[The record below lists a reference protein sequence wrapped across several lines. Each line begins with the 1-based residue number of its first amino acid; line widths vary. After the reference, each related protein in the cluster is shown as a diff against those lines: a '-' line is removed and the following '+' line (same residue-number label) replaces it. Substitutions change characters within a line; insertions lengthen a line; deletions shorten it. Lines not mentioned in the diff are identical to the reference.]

1 MLFVF
6 TIFLTTNWDINCVHF
21 FLFRMIAFID
31 FIPERV
37 IILYEDILMLICKK
51 LKVSSVQHSLSYVYL
66 QSQAKSVFTV
76 FALAI
81 ISIFLMLVTIGIF
94 MISFLIFIGIILYI
108 EMSRR
113 KKSKQ
118 CKKVLLI
125 GEANTGKSTLLN
137 KVF

>member
-21 FLFRMIAFID
+21 FLFHMVAFID

-66 QSQAKSVFTV
+66 
-76 FALAI
+76 
-81 ISIFLMLVTIGIF
+81 
-94 MISFLIFIGIILYI
+94 
-108 EMSRR
+108 
-113 KKSKQ
+113 
-118 CKKVLLI
+118 
-125 GEANTGKSTLLN
+125 
-137 KVF
+137 